1 MSELILE
8 GEKVLFSTEEL
19 FAREADGTDLL
30 GSYRDRF
37 YIPKKNGEEVV
48 YFAGNSLG
56 LEPKSTKDYV
66 EQELKDWAN
75 MAVDGH
81 FHAKYPWKYYHE
93 FLTEK
98 TANLVGADNSEVVNM
113 NSLTVNLNLMMVSFY
128 RPTKERYK
136 IVMEANAFPSDIYA
150 VESQIRFHGYDPADA
165 LIVPKLREGETTHR
179 TEDILELIEKEG
191 DSIALVMIAGVNY
204 YTGQAFNMKSITEAG
219 HKKGCR
225 VGFDLAHAAG
235 NLKMNLHD
243 WDVDFAVWCSYK
255 YLNAGPGGVAG
266 CFVNARFRDDFE
278 IPRFSGWWGHKKET
292 RFLMPAEFDPTEG
305 VEGWQISNP
314 PIFQMAALNAS
325 LEIFNEAGM
334 DTLRKKS
341 ILLTGYCEYLLKNM
355 DGKSVDIIT
364 PGNPDERGCQL
375 SLRVGKENKHVHTAL
390 IENNVICDW
399 REPDVIRIAPVPL
412 YNKFED
418 VWRFVQ
424 ILKKHLA

>member
-19 FAREADGTDLL
+19 FAREADGTDPL
-30 GSYRDRF
+30 GNYRDRF
-37 YIPKKNGEEVV
+37 YIPKKNGEDVV

-56 LEPKSTKDYV
+56 LEPKITKDYI
-66 EQELKDWAN
+66 EQELKDWAE

-98 TANLVGADNSEVVNM
+98 TAALVGADNSEVVNM

-150 VESQIRFHGYDPADA
+150 VESHIKFHGYDPADA
-165 LIVPKLREGETTHR
+165 LIVPELRDGETTHR
-179 TEDILELIEKEG
+179 MEDILKLIEEEG

-204 YTGQAFNMKSITEAG
+204 YTGQAFDMKSITEAG
-219 HKKGCR
+219 HKKGCK

-235 NLKMNLHD
+235 NLKLNLHD
-243 WDVDFAVWCSYK
+243 WDADFAVWCSYK
-255 YLNAGPGGVAG
+255 YLNSGPGGVAG
-266 CFVNARFRDDFE
+266 CFVNARFKDDFD

-292 RFLMPAEFDPTEG
+292 RFLMPSEFDPSEG

-325 LEIFNEAGM
+325 LEIFNEVGM
-334 DTLRKKS
+334 DALRKKS

-355 DGKSVDIIT
+355 DGKRVDIIT
-364 PGNPDERGCQL
+364 PDNPDERGCQL
-375 SLRVGKENKHVHTAL
+375 SLRVGKENKPVHSAL
-390 IENNVICDW
+390 LESNVICDW

-418 VWRFVQ
+418 VWKFAR
-424 ILKKHLA
+424 IIKKHLA